1 LVGKIAANEQG
12 FVPAAKRR
20 RCEVGQLAQNQCCM
34 QPILVSK
41 LNCQIMETILK
52 IYFSINFFIAGY
64 NYAENVNWATK
75 KSEKIKAYFL
85 VIASVFF
92 GIAIIVF
99 AVFIGL
105 LKNIWNYFN
114 GYFQIAFWIDFYLLK
129 KYNNCKKDILDR
141 LNLIAT
147 TKKTSNSLRD
157 RLYRKGV
164 RLINKR
170 NNFTYVYEE
179 ADF

>member
-1 LVGKIAANEQG
+1 
-12 FVPAAKRR
+12 
-20 RCEVGQLAQNQCCM
+20 
-34 QPILVSK
+34 
-41 LNCQIMETILK
+41 METILK
-52 IYFSINFFIAGY
+52 IYFSINLFIAGY

-75 KSEKIKAYFL
+75 KSEKIKAYLL
-85 VIASVFF
+85 VIASVFL

-99 AVFIGL
+99 AFLFGL
-105 LKNIWNYFN
+105 LRKTWDYLN
-114 GYFQIAFWIDFYLLK
+114 GYFQIAFWVDFYLFK

-157 RLYRKGV
+157 RIYRKGV
-164 RLINKR
+164 KLINKR

-179 ADF
+179 AVF